1 MTLEDQ
7 INTLYDNLNDL
18 VKISIEKHGHA
29 YTGARL
35 QSSTWFA
42 MNDVL
47 SEKDVVALLT
57 RMIRNMKDQ

>member
-7 INTLYDNLNDL
+7 INTLYDNLNGL
-18 VKISIEKHGHA
+18 VKISIEKHGYA